1 MMTHIRI
8 VNPQDPKIAAIIAF
22 HLSGMVENSPKDS
35 VYALN
40 ASGLSD
46 PSVTLF
52 GAFQNHICLSIGALK
67 TLSQTEGE
75 IKSMRTIKSALGQ
88 GLGKAIL
95 QHIIQF
101 ARNSSLTTLF
111 LETGT
116 GQSFEAAHHIYNAH
130 GFKPCPGFGNYAK
143 SEFNRF
149 FSLTL

>member
-1 MMTHIRI
+1 MVDIRL
-8 VNPQDPKIAAIIAF
+8 VNPQNPEIAAIIAF

-46 PSVTLF
+46 PAVTLF
-52 GAFQNHICLSIGALK
+52 GAFQNGKYLSIGALK
-67 TLSQTEGE
+67 TLSKTEGE
-75 IKSMRTIKSALGQ
+75 IKSMRTIQSALGQ

-95 QHIIQF
+95 RHIIQF
-101 ARNSSLTTLF
+101 ARRSGITILF

-116 GQSFEAAHHIYNAH
+116 GQSFEAAHHIYKTY
-130 GFKPCPGFGNYAK
+130 GFEPCAAFGDYAQ
-143 SEFNRF
+143 SDFNRF

>member
-8 VNPQDPKIAAIIAF
+8 VNPQDPEIAAIIAF

-101 ARNSSLTTLF
+101 ARNSSLTV
-111 LETGT
+111 G
-116 GQSFEAAHHIYNAH
+116 SF
-130 GFKPCPGFGNYAK
+130 P
-143 SEFNRF
+143 
-149 FSLTL
+149 